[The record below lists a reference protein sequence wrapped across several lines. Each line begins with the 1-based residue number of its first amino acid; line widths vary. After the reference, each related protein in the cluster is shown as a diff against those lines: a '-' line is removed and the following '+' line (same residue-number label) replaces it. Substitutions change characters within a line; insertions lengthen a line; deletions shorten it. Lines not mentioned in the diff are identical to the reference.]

1 MLTLEEYDIK
11 DVIDNVKD
19 TYISES
25 QIHGMGLFSEK
36 KIKKHSKLGYLE
48 GQVVSWAIHQKYK
61 NELEWN
67 ALDEET
73 LMVRPYRTKYSFI
86 NHSRTP
92 NLVLKY
98 FPLRIEALE
107 DIDIHTE
114 LTLDYRKE
122 KLPKEYIDTKGKYY
136 L

>member
-1 MLTLEEYDIK
+1 MLDISK
-11 DVIDNVKD
+11 YEIEDVIDNLKYTVLKK
-19 TYISES
+19 SK
-25 QIHGMGLFSEK
+25 IHGIGLFSNA
-36 KIKKHSKLGYLE
+36 KIKKGTMLGFLE
-48 GQVVSWAIHQKYK
+48 GQVVPWEQHIKYH

-73 LMVRPYRTKYSFI
+73 VMVRPYRTKYGFI

-92 NLVLKY
+92 NCILKY
-98 FPLRIEALE
+98 FPLRVETLE
-107 DIDIHTE
+107 DIDVNVE

-122 KLPKEYIDTKGKYY
+122 KTPREYKSKENKDF

>member
-1 MLTLEEYDIK
+1 MLDKDDFELK
-11 DVIDNVKD
+11 DVIDNVKHS
-19 TYISES
+19 YISKS
-25 QIHGMGLFSEK
+25 KIHGNGLFASTQ
-36 KIKKHSKLGYLE
+36 IKKNTKLGYLE
-48 GQVVSWAIHQKYK
+48 GQVVPWEIHKKYE
-61 NELEWN
+61 NEVEWN

-107 DIDIHTE
+107 DIEPNTE
-114 LTLDYRKE
+114 LTLDYRRE
-122 KLPKEYIDTKGKYY
+122 KLPPEYITNKGKNY